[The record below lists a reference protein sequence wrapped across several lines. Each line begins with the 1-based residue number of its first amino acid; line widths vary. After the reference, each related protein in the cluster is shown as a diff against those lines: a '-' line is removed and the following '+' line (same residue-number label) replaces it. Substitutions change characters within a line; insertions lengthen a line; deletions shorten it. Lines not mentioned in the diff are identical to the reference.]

1 MTTEPRSCLITGAT
15 NGIGLAIAVELARRG
30 FHLLLTGRDPE
41 KLARTEELLHSEFP
55 DCQVDHLL
63 ADFSELDQ
71 VRDLANRVSAGHR
84 RLDVLINNA
93 GLLTDHRQVSADGF
107 ELSFAVNHLAP
118 MLLSLRLRELLIA
131 SAPARIAFN
140 SSSALGSA
148 RLDLSDLQMER
159 GFDGWTAY
167 ANTKLANMLVS
178 MLLAR
183 DLAGTRVVSNA
194 FCPGLIDTGLLRNNR
209 DFGPDGIARL
219 KPSMRSP
226 AEGAVTAVF
235 LASDPAAESLSGNF
249 FLKSHGG
256 GKQPLNIAWDETLAK
271 ELWSRSLALLEPW
284 LSN

>member
-1 MTTEPRSCLITGAT
+1 MTMDPGSCLITGAT
-15 NGIGLAIAVELARRG
+15 NGIGLATALELARRG
-30 FHLLLTGRDPE
+30 FLLLLHGRDAK
-41 KLARTEELLHSEFP
+41 KLARTEALIRAEAP
-55 DCQVDHLL
+55 NCQADYLL
-63 ADFSELDQ
+63 ADFADLDQ
-71 VRDLANRVSAGHR
+71 VCDLAGQVNATHQ

-107 ELSFAVNHLAP
+107 ELCFAVNHLAP
-118 MLLSLRLRELLIA
+118 LLLSLRLQNLMIA

-159 GFDGWTAY
+159 SFDGWTAY

-178 MLLAR
+178 MLFAR
-183 DLAGTRVVSNA
+183 DLAGQSVVCNA

-209 DFGPDGIARL
+209 DFGPAGIARL

-235 LASDPAAESLSGNF
+235 LASDPAAATMSGNF

-256 GKQPLNIAWDETLAK
+256 GKQPLDIAWDKALAE
-271 ELWSRSLALLEPW
+271 ELWSRSLELLKPW
-284 LSN
+284 LSS